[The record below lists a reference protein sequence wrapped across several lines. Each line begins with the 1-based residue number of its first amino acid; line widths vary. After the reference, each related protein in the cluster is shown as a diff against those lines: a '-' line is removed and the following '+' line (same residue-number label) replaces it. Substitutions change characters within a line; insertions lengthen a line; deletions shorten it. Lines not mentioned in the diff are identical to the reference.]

1 MGTLPSLTLLD
12 EVGSTND
19 EALALGRCGAAH
31 GTAVAARSQTA
42 GRGRRGHAWA
52 SPPGNLYLSIVLR
65 PRVSPTR
72 LAGLA
77 GACGL
82 GALHV
87 SNEALLKWPND
98 LYARG
103 RKLAGVLVEAA
114 RDDSGEPFA
123 VCGVGVNVARAP
135 RGLDAVSL
143 AELGCAPSLPYL
155 AETLRG
161 GIVSQVDAWAAAAGD
176 RPLDGIRDAYLARL
190 AWLGETVRVLAARDG
205 EELARGVFETVDAW
219 GRAVVDGVPYPSERA
234 SLRPLG

>member
-1 MGTLPSLTLLD
+1 MGALPSLMMLD

-19 EALALGRCGAAH
+19 EALALGRAGAPH
-31 GTAVAARSQTA
+31 GAAVAARSQTA

-52 SPPGNLYLSIVLR
+52 SPPGNLYLSVVLR
-65 PRVSPTR
+65 PRLAPTR

-82 GALHV
+82 GVLRIAD
-87 SNEALLKWPND
+87 EALLKWPND
-98 LYARG
+98 VYARG

-114 RDDSGEPFA
+114 RDDAGELFA

-135 RGLDAVSL
+135 RGLDAISL
-143 AELGCAPSLPYL
+143 AELGGAPPLPSL
-155 AETLRG
+155 AEALREG
-161 GIVSQVDAWAAAAGD
+161 VVSLVDAWAAAEGD

-205 EELARGVFETVDAW
+205 EDLARGVFETVDAW

-234 SLRPLG
+234 ALRPLG

>member
-19 EALALGRCGAAH
+19 EALALGRGGAAH
-31 GTAVAARSQTA
+31 GMAVAARSQTA

-82 GALHV
+82 GAL
-87 SNEALLKWPND
+87 
-98 LYARG
+98 
-103 RKLAGVLVEAA
+103 LAGVLVEAA

-155 AETLRG
+155 AETLREG
-161 GIVSQVDAWAAAAGD
+161 VVSQVDAWAAAAGD

-205 EELARGVFETVDAW
+205 EELARGAFETVDAW

>member
-19 EALALGRCGAAH
+19 EALALGRDGAAH
-31 GTAVAARSQTA
+31 GMAVAARSQTA

-65 PRVSPTR
+65 PCVSPTR

-87 SNEALLKWPND
+87 SDEALLKWPND

-155 AETLRG
+155 AETLREG
-161 GIVSQVDAWAAAAGD
+161 VVSQVDAWAAAAGD

-219 GRAVVDGVPYPSERA
+219 GRAVVDGVFYPSERA